1 MFYERQLDSEI
12 SLIST
17 VFIVLTTVDQI
28 APALAAAISPA
39 QVDEKAKL
47 WKAGI
52 ELIKT

>member
-1 MFYERQLDSEI
+1 MFYERQLDSES

-17 VFIVLTTVDQI
+17 VFIVLTTVDRI
-28 APALAAAISPA
+28 APILTTAISPA
-39 QVDEKAKL
+39 EVDAKAKL